1 MNNTDFHFFQQG
13 GGISCYFFLEE
24 IMNKKRIIVN
34 SRDFLKLKQII
45 NEGKAHGNENVKNL
59 DVELSNALL
68 LDPKRIPSDVVTMNT
83 KVRFIDINE
92 SEEFVYT
99 LVYPEDA
106 DLTHGKLSV
115 LAPIGTA
122 LLGYREGNELVWNV
136 PAGLK
141 SFRIDKILYQPEANG
156 DYHH

>member
-1 MNNTDFHFFQQG
+1 
-13 GGISCYFFLEE
+13 
-24 IMNKKRIIVN
+24 MNKKRIIVN
-34 SRDFLKLKQII
+34 SRDFIKLKQVI
-45 NEGKAHGNENVKNL
+45 NESIVSGNVNAKNL
-59 DVELSNALL
+59 DAELSNALL
-68 LDPKRIPSDVVTMNT
+68 LDPEKIPSDVVTMNT

-99 LVYPEDA
+99 IVYPEDA

>member
-1 MNNTDFHFFQQG
+1 
-13 GGISCYFFLEE
+13 
-24 IMNKKRIIVN
+24 MNKKRIIVN
-34 SRDFLKLKQII
+34 SRDFIKLKQVI
-45 NEGKAHGNENVKNL
+45 NESIVSGNVNAKNL
-59 DVELSNALL
+59 DAELSNALL
-68 LDPKRIPSDVVTMNT
+68 LDPEKIPSDVVTMNT

-99 LVYPEDA
+99 IVYPEDA

-122 LLGYREGNELVWNV
+122 LLGYREGNEIVWNV

>member
-1 MNNTDFHFFQQG
+1 
-13 GGISCYFFLEE
+13 
-24 IMNKKRIIVN
+24 MNKKKIIVN
-34 SRDFLKLKQII
+34 SRDFIKLKQVI
-45 NEGKAHGNENVKNL
+45 NESIVSGNVNAKNL
-59 DVELSNALL
+59 DAELSNALL
-68 LDPKRIPSDVVTMNT
+68 LEPEKIPSDVVTMNT

-99 LVYPEDA
+99 IVYPEDA

-122 LLGYREGNELVWNV
+122 LLGYREGNEIVWNV

>member
-1 MNNTDFHFFQQG
+1 
-13 GGISCYFFLEE
+13 
-24 IMNKKRIIVN
+24 MNKKKIIVN
-34 SRDFLKLKQII
+34 SRDFIKLKQVI
-45 NEGKAHGNENVKNL
+45 NESIVSGNVNAKNL
-59 DVELSNALL
+59 DAELSNALL
-68 LDPKRIPSDVVTMNT
+68 LDPEKIPSDVVTMNT

-99 LVYPEDA
+99 IVYPEDA

-122 LLGYREGNELVWNV
+122 LLGYREGSELVWNV

>member
-1 MNNTDFHFFQQG
+1 
-13 GGISCYFFLEE
+13 
-24 IMNKKRIIVN
+24 MNKKKIIVN
-34 SRDFLKLKQII
+34 SRDFIKLKQVI
-45 NEGKAHGNENVKNL
+45 NESIVSGNVNAKNL
-59 DVELSNALL
+59 DAELSNALL
-68 LDPKRIPSDVVTMNT
+68 LDPEKIPSDVVTMNT

-99 LVYPEDA
+99 IVYPEDA

-122 LLGYREGNELVWNV
+122 LLGYREGNEIVWNV

>member
-1 MNNTDFHFFQQG
+1 
-13 GGISCYFFLEE
+13 
-24 IMNKKRIIVN
+24 MNKKRIILN
-34 SRDFLKLKQII
+34 SRDFIKLKQVI
-45 NEGKAHGNENVKNL
+45 NESIASGHVNAKNL
-59 DVELSNALL
+59 DAELSNALL
-68 LDPKRIPSDVVTMNT
+68 LDPEKIPSDVVTLNT

-99 LVYPEDA
+99 IVYPEDA

-122 LLGYREGNELVWNV
+122 LLGYREGNEIVWNV

>member
-1 MNNTDFHFFQQG
+1 
-13 GGISCYFFLEE
+13 
-24 IMNKKRIIVN
+24 MNKKRIIVN
-34 SRDFLKLKQII
+34 SRDFIKLKQVI
-45 NEGKAHGNENVKNL
+45 NESIVSGNVNAKNL
-59 DVELSNALL
+59 DAELSNALL
-68 LDPKRIPSDVVTMNT
+68 LDPEKIPSDVVTMNT

-99 LVYPEDA
+99 IVYPEDA

-122 LLGYREGNELVWNV
+122 LLGYREGSELVWNV

>member
-1 MNNTDFHFFQQG
+1 M
-13 GGISCYFFLEE
+13 
-24 IMNKKRIIVN
+24 
-34 SRDFLKLKQII
+34 
-45 NEGKAHGNENVKNL
+45 
-59 DVELSNALL
+59 L
-68 LDPKRIPSDVVTMNT
+68 LDPEKIPSDVVTMNT

-99 LVYPEDA
+99 IVYPEDA

-122 LLGYREGNELVWNV
+122 LLGYREGSELVWNV